1 MLGGLGPMEILL
13 ILVAVAL
20 IFGAKRLPEMGANLG
35 KGIKNFKKS
44 FTEADDDTSQLSE
57 GKSEE

>member
-44 FTEADDDTSQLSE
+44 FSEAEDDGKQLSE

>member
-44 FTEADDDTSQLSE
+44 FSEAEDDTNQLSE
-57 GKSEE
+57 GKTEE